1 MAERDTTR
9 YELRNG
15 NKVVYV
21 GITNDPIRRDQ
32 EHAADKNFTKMV
44 PIGPKVTRATAERWE
59 EERIATYK
67 QNHQG
72 ERPKYNQNDTGK

>member
-21 GITNDPIRRDQ
+21 GITNDPIRREQ

-44 PIGPKVTRATAERWE
+44 TIGPRVTRATAEKWE
-59 EERIATYK
+59 EERISTYK